1 MCCDTSEHGQLMHT
15 PAPSPPPPLAGLDKI
30 EQLQQHPNEQIY
42 ELAVKVITNYF
53 PTDSEEESER
63 D

>member
-1 MCCDTSEHGQLMHT
+1 MTLVSTVSSCTHQH
-15 PAPSPPPPLAGLDKI
+15 PPTLPLVGLDKI